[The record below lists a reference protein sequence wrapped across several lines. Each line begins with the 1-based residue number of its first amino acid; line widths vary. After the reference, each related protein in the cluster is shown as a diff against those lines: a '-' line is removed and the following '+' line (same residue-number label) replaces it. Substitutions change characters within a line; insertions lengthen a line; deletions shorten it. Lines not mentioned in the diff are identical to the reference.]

1 MKRYD
6 PDQELDP
13 RQWLALTEEQRRA
26 LALAAHEPFPPGHP
40 QVPNARLHA
49 ASHVMVETQLAK
61 EEIPE
66 ANQAFQR
73 LRAAGLSRHR
83 AVHALADVAMAE
95 MVRMVEARAPFD
107 RRGYVERL
115 RSLEVVGPGT
125 AVRASNQDLPQ

>member
-13 RQWLALTEEQRRA
+13 RQWLQLTEEQRRR
-26 LALAAHEPFPPGHP
+26 LAQEAHEPFPPGHP
-40 QVPNARLHA
+40 QVPNRRLHA
-49 ASHVMVETQLAK
+49 AAHVMVETQLARQ
-61 EEIPE
+61 EVPE

-83 AVHALADVAMAE
+83 AVHALADVALAE

-107 RRGYVERL
+107 RFGYVERL
-115 RSLEVVGPGT
+115 KSLTVVGPG
-125 AVRASNQDLPQ
+125 APGPSNQDVQ